1 MWDVLTTGIIFLIVG
16 GLKFFDA
23 VWVMENGRPSPATHT
38 MSSLMY
44 AKVFEEYNVGYGT
57 AIAVLLF
64 VLVLIITRIVAPP
77 SGTMCRSVQQLMWK
91 LAPQ

>member
-1 MWDVLTTGIIFLIVG
+1 
-16 GLKFFDA
+16 
-23 VWVMENGRPSPATHT
+23 

-64 VLVLIITRIVAPP
+64 VLVLIITRI
-77 SGTMCRSVQQLMWK
+77 SMRLLK
-91 LAPQ
+91 RERLEY